1 MALPFLDT
9 NVFVRHFTQDN
20 ADHSPPASQLLMR
33 IARGQQQV
41 RTADTVVFETVFLLE
56 KQYRHPKATIRANL
70 LPLLTLPGIV
80 LPGKERFEKVFDY
93 YVSRNLPFADAY
105 HVVLMEDEGLT
116 EIITFDEDFDRIPG
130 IIRIE
135 P

>member
-1 MALPFLDT
+1 MAIPFLDT
-9 NVFVRHFTQDN
+9 NVFVRHLTQDN
-20 ADHSPPASQLLMR
+20 ANHSPRASQFLMR
-33 IARGQQQV
+33 IAQGQQV

-56 KQYRHPKATIRANL
+56 KHYRHPKVSIRANV

-80 LPGKERFEKVFDY
+80 LPGKERFQKVFDY
-93 YVSRNLPFADAY
+93 YVNRNLPFADAY
-105 HVVLMEDEGLT
+105 HVALMEDEGLT
-116 EIITFDEDFDRIPG
+116 EVITFDEDFDHIPG

>member
-9 NVFVRHFTQDN
+9 NVFVRHLTQDN
-20 ADHSPPASQLLMR
+20 TDHSPRASELLLR
-33 IARGQQQV
+33 IAQGTQQV

-56 KQYRHPKATIRANL
+56 KQYRHPKATIRANV
-70 LPLLTLPGIV
+70 LPLLTLPGII

-93 YVSRNLPFADAY
+93 YVRRNLPFADAY
-105 HVVLMEDEGLT
+105 HIALMEAEGLT

-130 IIRIE
+130 IVRIE